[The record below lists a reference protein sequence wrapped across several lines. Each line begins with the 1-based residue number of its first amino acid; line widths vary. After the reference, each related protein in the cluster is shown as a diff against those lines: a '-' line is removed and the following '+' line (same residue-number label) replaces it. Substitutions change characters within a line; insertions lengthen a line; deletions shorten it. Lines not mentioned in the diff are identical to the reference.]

1 MQNDVACTEKV
12 TLKAYTLTFK
22 PISMTA
28 NGKADFL

>member
-1 MQNDVACTEKV
+1 MHLKGDSK
-12 TLKAYTLTFK
+12 LKAYTLTFK